1 VQREWPQCII
11 PLDALSC
18 PDGLSIWSGW
28 HLQSFGDNYV
38 ADNSDGAAAAG
49 LEINSRTG
57 SLDALR
63 IFLDIC

>member
-1 VQREWPQCII
+1 MICSAHGRSAPF
-11 PLDALSC
+11 PST
-18 PDGLSIWSGW
+18 PFPNGLSIWSGW

-38 ADNSDGAAAAG
+38 ADNSDGDAAAG

>member
-1 VQREWPQCII
+1 MICSAQGPSAPFPSRPF
-11 PLDALSC
+11 
-18 PDGLSIWSGW
+18 PDGLSIWRGW

-38 ADNSDGAAAAG
+38 ADNSDGAAAVG
-49 LEINSRTG
+49 LETNSRTG